1 MSQRKNP
8 PRGASRPTRPASK
21 AQGSGRGSS
30 SRGPSA
36 KPRTAGKTAPK
47 AGRRI
52 RKGRLI
58 LAVLLL
64 AGLITLL
71 WFVTHRQG
79 PEAATVPP
87 ALAKDASQPAEQAQ
101 TRSAERFAFY
111 DLLPRQRVLP
121 ERDVA
126 TRPAPRPR
134 PAQSGDDGMMAPREM
149 LWLQVGEFPD
159 AAAAEAR
166 RSDVRALDLPVRLV
180 EGGRPGQH
188 RVLTGPFASESQRS
202 KARETLA
209 DAGLD
214 ATPAAAPRNPQP

>member
-21 AQGSGRGSS
+21 TQGSGRGSS

-36 KPRTAGKTAPK
+36 KPRSAGKAAPK

-64 AGLITLL
+64 AGLIALL

-87 ALAKDASQPAEQAQ
+87 ALAKDSSQPAEQAQ
-101 TRSAERFAFY
+101 SRSAERFEFY

-121 ERDVA
+121 ERDLSA
-126 TRPAPRPR
+126 RAAPRPR
-134 PAQSGDDGMMAPREM
+134 PAKDEDGMLAPREM

-180 EGGRPGQH
+180 EGSRAGQH
-188 RVLTGPFASESQRS
+188 RVLAGPFANESQRN

-209 DAGLD
+209 DAGFD
-214 ATPAAAPRNPQP
+214 AMPAAAPRNPQP